1 MSMWVWILSLLGA
14 SSVATILGVWYV
26 RRRLLRAEMVSAEQ
40 KNRLEKVT
48 IATER
53 VVESARRAI
62 SAETGP
68 DELPVIEESLL
79 QALAAGECALFA
91 GSGISAQAGLP
102 VWQQILAAAIDEFE
116 GVEKNL
122 SWDPVRQML
131 AEGRPEVAAD
141 LISTRVSREDLLRFF
156 TTLYEGETQIALP
169 SILRVLGDMPFAR
182 ILTTNWD
189 SLVEQAFRH
198 RSGHVLSPDRSEQ
211 FAAVYRENAFMILKL
226 YGELSRPE
234 SVSCSAEEFRRS
246 IEDNPDFFK
255 FISSIYSTN
264 TILFLGLSLTGIEDF
279 VSALRLR
286 GDTNRAHFALVPW
299 QPDFSAHEERFRSR
313 YGIRLMAFRKSA
325 GFPEVLSWTQ
335 QLHDACLSM
344 PPIPQAASIRQLTLT
359 RLQLENIGS
368 FRRFDQLLNPG
379 WNLLLGNNGLGK
391 STILK
396 SIAMAL
402 CGGDP
407 KAARAA
413 SSLLRAGERIGW
425 IRIWLGDDRYELRL
439 KRTGTDVS
447 VECDRYT
454 PLQTGTLVALGFPP
468 LRGVSLRNP
477 LGPKQIDSPNPVIE
491 DILPLL
497 LGSIDSRVDNLKQ
510 WLVNLQTRIESS
522 STPPQD
528 RSRAVQMR
536 DTFFRIMDELSPGLE
551 VSFDHVDTR
560 TWQVMVL
567 TNDGTVSIDQ
577 LSQGMT
583 SLLGWVGALLER
595 MYEIHRL
602 SSTPEQE
609 PALLLVDEIA
619 AHMHPE
625 WEYAMVPLI
634 RSNFPRLQVIA
645 STHSPLIVA
654 NTQKGEVFHL
664 HRKRNEIEVEKLT
677 ISFEGLRTDQVL
689 TGPAFRLPTTLD
701 PETKKLRDEYTVLL
715 GKNRIQSEER
725 RFQEIARKLALR
737 IPKPHE
743 REEGREAIALLEQWM
758 TERIKSKPLE
768 HRLKVINEANQY
780 FAQLDTE
787 GSSSAEGSFSDA
799 LTNYEE
805 ALKSFRV
812 LKDGRGEAS
821 TLKSLGDFQRENGDP
836 SQALKTYEE
845 ALTIFGGIADATG
858 QGNVLLAIGDVGHSR
873 GEYEKALQLYN
884 RALKLFRAA
893 LDEMG
898 EAWSLGKIGE
908 VLRSQ
913 GRITEAYEHFKSAVD
928 LFEVYGNKS
937 GIGVFSKAIGDILG
951 KRGEVE
957 GALNKYKQVLELATS
972 VADRRLEA
980 ATLQAMGDLDIRL
993 GDLDSARSRYDAA
1006 LSAAQDAGDRR
1017 RLAWI
1022 RKALGDL
1029 QRRRVGPQKGALGG

>member
-1 MSMWVWILSLLGA
+1 MAERVNEEQ
-14 SSVATILGVWYV
+14 
-26 RRRLLRAEMVSAEQ
+26 RERLQ
-40 KNRLEKVT
+40 KVT
-48 IATER
+48 IATEGL
-53 VVESARRAI
+53 VQSVRRDK
-62 SAETGP
+62 SAEIGP
-68 DELPVIEESLL
+68 ADLPVIEENLL

-102 VWQQILAAAIDEFE
+102 VWQQTLAAAIEEFAGLDE
-116 GVEKNL
+116 KR

-131 AEGRPEVAAD
+131 VEGRSEVAAD
-141 LISTRVSREDLLRFF
+141 LIRMRVPRSDLLHFF
-156 TTLYEGETQIALP
+156 ATLYETGTEIAVP
-169 SILRVLGDMPFAR
+169 PILRLLADIPFAR
-182 ILTTNWD
+182 VLTANWD

-198 RSGHVLSPDRSEQ
+198 RTGHILSPDRSEE
-211 FAAVYRENAFMILKL
+211 FAAAYRENTFLILKL

-234 SVSCSAEEFRRS
+234 SVSCSAEEFRRT

-286 GDTNRAHFALVPW
+286 GDPNRAHYALVPW
-299 QPDFSAHEERFRSR
+299 QPDFPAHEERFRSR
-313 YGIRLMAFRKSA
+313 YGIRLMPFTKSA

-335 QLHDACLSM
+335 QLHDACRS
-344 PPIPQAASIRQLTLT
+344 IPQVPQTANIRQLTLT
-359 RLQLENIGS
+359 RLQLDNIGS
-368 FRRFDQLLNPG
+368 FQKFDQFLNPG

-407 KAARAA
+407 KGAPAA

-439 KRTGTDVS
+439 KRAGSDVA

-454 PLQTGTLVALGFPP
+454 PLQTGSLVALGFPP
-468 LRGVSLRNP
+468 LRGVSFRNP

-522 STPPQD
+522 QTQPQD
-528 RSRAVQMR
+528 CSRAVQMR

-602 SSTPEQE
+602 SSNPEQE

-645 STHSPLIVA
+645 STHSPLVVA
-654 NTQKGEVFHL
+654 NTQKGEIFHL
-664 HRKRNEIEVEKLT
+664 HREWNEIKVEKLT

-701 PETKKLRDEYTVLL
+701 PETKKLRDDYTVLL
-715 GKNRIQSEER
+715 GKNRIESEER

-743 REEGREAIALLEQWM
+743 REEGREAIELLEQWM
-758 TERIKSKPLE
+758 TDRIKSKPLE
-768 HRLKVINEANQY
+768 HRLKVIKEADLY
-780 FAQLDTE
+780 FSQLDTE
-787 GSSSAEGSFSDA
+787 APSTADGSVQDA
-799 LTNYEE
+799 LTSYEA
-805 ALKSFRV
+805 ALESFRS
-812 LKDGRGEAS
+812 LKDERGVAS

-836 SQALKTYEE
+836 SRALKMYEE
-845 ALTIFGGIADATG
+845 ALAIFGGIEDAIG
-858 QGNVLLAIGDVGHSR
+858 RGNVLLAIGDVSQSR
-873 GEYEKALQLYN
+873 GESEKALQSYDQ
-884 RALKLFRAA
+884 ALNLFRIVR
-893 LDEMG
+893 DGIG

-908 VLRSQ
+908 VFRSQ
-913 GRITEAYEHFKSAVD
+913 GEIEAACEKFESAVD
-928 LFEVYGNKS
+928 LFKASGIKS
-937 GIGVFSKAIGDILG
+937 GIGVFSKAIADVLG
-951 KRGEVE
+951 KRGEFE
-957 GALNKYKQVLELATS
+957 NALNKYQEVLELAAS
-972 VADRRLEA
+972 VSDRRLEA
-980 ATLQAMGDLDIRL
+980 ATLQSIGDLHIRL

-1006 LSAAQDAGDRR
+1006 LLVAQDSGDRR
-1017 RLAWI
+1017 RIAWI

-1029 QRRRVGPQKGALGG
+1029 QRRGKGKKKGALDS